1 MCDRPLDGS
10 EASCALIDDVMEES
24 LITTVGCVPSVSGAE
39 LANARN
45 GASAASE
52 HTTAAVSVGVFF
64 MIVSLGGAILEYRCK
79 RAPAPCAAVPCA
91 LLAPRLESL
100 A

>member
-10 EASCALIDDVMEES
+10 EASFALIDDVIEES
-24 LITTVGCVPSVSGAE
+24 LITTVGCVLSISGAGV
-39 LANARN
+39 ASATN

-52 HTTAAVSVGVFF
+52 HATAAVSVRVFF
-64 MIVSLGGAILEYRCK
+64 MIVSLNGVILECRRK

-91 LLAPRLESL
+91 PFAPRLESV